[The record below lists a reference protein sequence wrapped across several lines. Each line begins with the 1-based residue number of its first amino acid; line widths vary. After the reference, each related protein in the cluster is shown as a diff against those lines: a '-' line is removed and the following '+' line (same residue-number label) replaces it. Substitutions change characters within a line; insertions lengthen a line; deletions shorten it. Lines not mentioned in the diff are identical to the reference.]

1 MGFVAL
7 KQSWV
12 EIWHLIPISLT
23 SAGEGKWA
31 PGVALGATGPQQ
43 CQWQYSRGSPGD
55 QWGRGASCE
64 QLMANRNEPGF
75 WLHATNPLVLSNLAA
90 RGNNVQR
97 RGVAVGSG
105 RACGLDGVLKS
116 V

>member
-1 MGFVAL
+1 
-7 KQSWV
+7 
-12 EIWHLIPISLT
+12 
-23 SAGEGKWA
+23 
-31 PGVALGATGPQQ
+31 
-43 CQWQYSRGSPGD
+43 
-55 QWGRGASCE
+55 
-64 QLMANRNEPGF
+64 MANRNEPGF